1 MHTTSLDIDRLCD
14 LFNSKAKVSKST
26 GKVDLVSSHKPAF
39 KVDDGAVLQLRSA
52 FEETKA
58 EALPTVIARPRR
70 AVKKSEI
77 ENAALPSRNAR
88 PRRAA
93 TKDGAKST
101 ATSKQAMMAT
111 YLSVPGSPRRSN
123 RRGMN
128 N

>member
-26 GKVDLVSSHKPAF
+26 ARVDLVPSQKPAF
-39 KVDDGAVLQLRSA
+39 NVDDGAVLQLRA
-52 FEETKA
+52 TLDETKA
-58 EALPTVIARPRR
+58 EALPAVIARPRR
-70 AVKKSEI
+70 VAKKSEI
-77 ENAALPSRNAR
+77 ENAAFPSWNVR

-93 TKDGAKST
+93 KDGAKST
-101 ATSKQAMMAT
+101 TTSKQAMMAT